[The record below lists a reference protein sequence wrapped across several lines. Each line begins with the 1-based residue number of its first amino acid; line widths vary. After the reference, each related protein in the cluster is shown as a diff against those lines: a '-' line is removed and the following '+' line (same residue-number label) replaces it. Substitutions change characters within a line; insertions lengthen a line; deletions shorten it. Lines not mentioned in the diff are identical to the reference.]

1 MITNN
6 LNNDLYVNDQFSN
19 FYLAS
24 LYVLENV
31 YLTCYDK
38 VFKFWNLIIFFIF
51 LIISFIFLKLL
62 KL

>member
-38 VFKFWNLIIFFIF
+38 VFKF
-51 LIISFIFLKLL
+51 
-62 KL
+62 